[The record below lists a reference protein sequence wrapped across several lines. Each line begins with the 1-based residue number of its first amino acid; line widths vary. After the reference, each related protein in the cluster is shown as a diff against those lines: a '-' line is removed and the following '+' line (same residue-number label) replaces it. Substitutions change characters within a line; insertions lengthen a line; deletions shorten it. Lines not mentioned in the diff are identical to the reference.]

1 MIVGVGVDVVEIA
14 RVARALQRHPGFGV
28 RVFTKAEREASA
40 ARGVGAVAHLARRWA
55 AKEAVS
61 KALGVGFSGFSYT
74 DIEVANL
81 RSGAPTVAV
90 HGELGEWVRQL
101 GVVRWHVSLSDT
113 AELAFATVV
122 AEGPEV
128 LPPPP
133 AGPPP
138 WVRRRLDRNAQASP
152 AAGPASPAAGPAPP
166 TAGSASPTAGPAAL
180 AAGPA
185 APGLP
190 AGLLRGEGTWP

>member
-14 RVARALQRHPGFGV
+14 RVARALERHPGFGA
-28 RVFTKAEREASA
+28 RVFTEAEREASA
-40 ARGVGAVAHLARRWA
+40 ARGVGATAHLARRWA

-81 RSGAPTVAV
+81 RSGAPTVTI
-90 HGELGEWVRQL
+90 HGELGEWARQL
-101 GVVRWHVSLSDT
+101 GVVRWHLSLSDT
-113 AELAFATVV
+113 AELAFATAV

-133 AGPPP
+133 TAPPP
-138 WVRRRLDRNAQASP
+138 WVRRRLERAAAGGATAAQAG
-152 AAGPASPAAGPAPP
+152 AVQA
-166 TAGSASPTAGPAAL
+166 TT
-180 AAGPA
+180 

-190 AGLLRGEGTWP
+190 PAERSAP

>member
-1 MIVGVGVDVVEIA
+1 MIVGVGVDVVEVA
-14 RVARALQRHPGFGV
+14 RVARALERHPRFGT
-28 RVFTKAEREASA
+28 RVFTGAELEASA
-40 ARGVGAVAHLARRWA
+40 RRGVGAAAYLARRWA

-74 DIEVANL
+74 DIEVVNE

-90 HGELGEWVRQL
+90 HGELGEWARQL
-101 GVVRWHVSLSDT
+101 GVVRWHLSLSDT
-113 AELAFATVV
+113 AEVACASVV

-138 WVRRRLDRNAQASP
+138 WVRRRLEARRS
-152 AAGPASPAAGPAPP
+152 
-166 TAGSASPTAGPAAL
+166 
-180 AAGPA
+180 
-185 APGLP
+185 
-190 AGLLRGEGTWP
+190 